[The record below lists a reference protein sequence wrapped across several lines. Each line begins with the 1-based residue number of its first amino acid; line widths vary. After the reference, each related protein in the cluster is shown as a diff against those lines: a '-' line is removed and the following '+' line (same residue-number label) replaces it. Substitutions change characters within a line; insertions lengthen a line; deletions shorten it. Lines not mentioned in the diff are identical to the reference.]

1 MIVLGMSAGHDRGA
15 VLIKDGKILIG
26 ITQARLSRIKEDG
39 GKFRDGGE
47 GLPLLSVDYCL
58 NKYGLSYDD
67 VDLYV
72 YSSTENFNGMEDQF
86 ENLLGLHTNKLKF
99 IPHHLAHAFSS
110 FYSSG
115 FSEAA
120 VIVADA
126 MGCLLE
132 ETNSFGRRT
141 EDWYPDV
148 NLPKLDE
155 GFSWGEAVSIYH
167 FKLNDYNEVYKK
179 WQKFPHP
186 WDTEEQGS
194 LGTMYGMGAYRLV
207 RNPITNDWSAG
218 KLMGLASYADQKF
231 VDSHPLSVEELED
244 GISIKLKE
252 FYPEVGFSS
261 DFYSRANVAG
271 LYQREQEQSSLIL
284 ARLAKRLTNS
294 SNVCV
299 AGGSFLNCNSNELIY
314 KSNLFNNCYFVP
326 PADDS
331 GIPLGC
337 AWFGY
342 QSLTNLEQTTFLNP
356 YLGKTYSKG
365 EIQNVLEDSNQIE
378 YEYFENFEELT
389 KIVAVELSKNKV
401 VGWMQGGSEIGPR
414 ALGNRSI
421 LASPSQPWMEK
432 NINFIKG
439 REWYRPFAPAVLW
452 EKQTD
457 IFNLDLFSP
466 YMLVTTTVKDDWYS
480 KIPSVTH
487 TDRTSRYQSVS
498 KDMNP
503 KFHKLISEF
512 YQISGIPVLLNTSF
526 NGPNEPIVETPKD
539 ALNTFLTR
547 KLDLLVI
554 GNFIIKRL
562 NFEIKY

>member
-1 MIVLGMSAGHDRGA
+1 MIVLGMSTGHDRGA

-58 NKYGLSYDD
+58 NKYGLSYQD

-72 YSSTENFNGMEDQF
+72 YSSTESFDKMEDQF
-86 ENLLGLHTNKLKF
+86 EQLLNLPIDKLKF
-99 IPHHLAHAFSS
+99 IPHHLAHAFST

-120 VIVADA
+120 VVVADA

-141 EDWYPDV
+141 ENWYPNV
-148 NLPKLDE
+148 NLPELE
-155 GFSWGEAVSIYH
+155 NGLSWGESVSIYH
-167 FKLNDYNEVYKK
+167 FKLNEYEEVYKK
-179 WQKFPHP
+179 WQKFPHQ
-186 WDTEEQGS
+186 WNTDDQGS

-207 RNPITNDWSAG
+207 KDPGKNNWSAG
-218 KLMGLASYADQKF
+218 KLMGLASYADKNF
-231 VDSHPLSVEELED
+231 VDSHPLSVEETED

-252 FYPEVGFSS
+252 FYPKIGACC

-284 ARLAKRLTNS
+284 ARMAKKLTNS
-294 SNVCV
+294 DNICV

-314 KSNLFNNCYFVP
+314 KSNMYKNCYFVP

-337 AWFGY
+337 AWYGY
-342 QSLTNLEQTTFLNP
+342 RLLNKVEQTTFLYP
-356 YLGKTYSKG
+356 YLGKTYTKG
-365 EIQNVLEDSNQIE
+365 EITNVLNNFNEIE
-378 YEYFENFEELT
+378 YEYFEDFSQLT
-389 KIVAVELSKNKV
+389 KLVSQEILNNKV

-421 LASPSQPWMEK
+421 IASPILPWMEK
-432 NINFIKG
+432 NINFLKG

-466 YMLVTTTVKDDWYS
+466 YMLVTTTVKEDWVQ

-487 TDRTSRYQSVS
+487 TDTTSRYQSVS
-498 KDMNP
+498 KEINP
-503 KFHKLISEF
+503 RFHEIISEF
-512 YQISGIPVLLNTSF
+512 YKLSGVPVLLNTSF
-526 NGPNEPIVETPKD
+526 NGPDEPIVETPLD
-539 ALNTFLTR
+539 AIKTFLSR

-554 GNFIIKRL
+554 GNFLIKKL
-562 NFEIKY
+562 NFEFEY